1 MAISFN
7 KTAGSA
13 IKKGEAFTFKDGDNT
28 FRLVG
33 GILARYMYWLKG
45 TNGKDIPVECLGF
58 DREQEK
64 FTNKEKDH
72 VQDFFPD
79 VKCSWAYSMLCIDPA
94 DGKVKVMNLK
104 KKMFQQ
110 IMSAAENM
118 GDPTDPTTGY
128 DLIVKRTKTGPLAY
142 NVEYTLNTFKL
153 KPRALTEAELAAV
166 AASET
171 IDQRYPRQTPDE
183 VKALLEKLSKGDDG
197 GDADESTK
205 EAVQDLQ

>member
-7 KTAGSA
+7 KTAGAA

-45 TNGKDIPVECLGF
+45 TNNKDIPVECLGF

-64 FTNKEKDH
+64 FTNKDKDY
-72 VQDFFPD
+72 VQEYFPD

-104 KKMFQQ
+104 KKMFAQ
-110 IMSAAENM
+110 IMQAAENM
-118 GDPTDPTTGY
+118 GDPTDPETGY
-128 DLIVKRTKTGPLAY
+128 DLVVKRVKTGPLAY
-142 NVEYTLNTFKL
+142 NVEYTLNTFKI
-153 KPRALTEAELAAV
+153 KPRPLTEAEREAV
-166 AASET
+166 AAAET
-171 IDQRYPRQTPDE
+171 IDQRYPRQTPEE
-183 VKALLEKLSKGDDG
+183 VKALLEKLSKGDTV
-197 GDADESTK
+197 DETDSSAQ
-205 EAVQDLQ
+205 EAVNELG

>member
-7 KTAGSA
+7 KTAGAA
-13 IKKGEAFTFKDGDNT
+13 IKKGEAFAFKEGDNT

-45 TNGKDIPVECLGF
+45 TNNKDIPVECLGF

-72 VQDFFPD
+72 VQDFHPD
-79 VKCSWAYSMLCIDPA
+79 AKCSWAYTMLCIDPA

-104 KKMFQQ
+104 KKMFAQ
-110 IMSAAENM
+110 IMGAAENL
-118 GDPTDPTTGY
+118 GDPTDPDTGY
-128 DLIVKRTKTGPLAY
+128 DLVVKRSKTGPLAY

-153 KPRALTEAELAAV
+153 KPRALTDAEREAV
-166 AASET
+166 ANAET

-183 VKALLEKLSKGDDG
+183 ILALLEKLAKGDTG
-197 GDADESTK
+197 ESQDASTQ
-205 EAVQDLQ
+205 EAVNELG